1 MHEKQLIKSSREKDS
16 LKLLKQK
23 QIFDELVNETR
34 FEINKSNERTD
45 FNNLTFYYT
54 GKGVVKYF
62 VRFEDPLFINNDIK
76 NGQASLQKKKKNQK
90 EFPLK

>member
-45 FNNLTFYYT
+45 FNNLTFY
-54 GKGVVKYF
+54 
-62 VRFEDPLFINNDIK
+62 
-76 NGQASLQKKKKNQK
+76 
-90 EFPLK
+90 